1 MRSKSIKSNKGF
13 TLVEMLG
20 VIVIIGIIAA
30 IAVPVFTTSSRK
42 TKENLLRIK
51 IANANQS
58 AELWGQENLG
68 CFKSKGCTDKISP
81 IDCEV
86 EGINANDECYII
98 ALKTLA
104 QEGYFKY
111 DDKKNE
117 LILNPLDNSLM
128 NEEQILL
135 IYNRAIDHVSYHPS
149 RSYLYKIVAFEPS
162 LQKSQTHNVT
172 INNLFEVH
180 SIQSNTGT
188 TSFTRNDDNISI
200 TLDDG
205 VPISSEWNDQLY
217 NKVVTESSTSSSDE
231 FDDTFNYDYDG
242 YSGILNKSGSSSVIS
257 GAWIEEHTK
266 YVTAQTNRNYN
277 SDGYTGTLTSYVYSG
292 SYYPGDSFTASH
304 TLYKSYYNQVCWIG
318 SCAMGN
324 CLPTSYYYNS
334 GGYSGTL
341 TRPNGA
347 AYVDSWS
354 DNIYLPPGETDERCD
369 QHYSTTLTGTVSSAG
384 YDTRVYRYQGY
395 VTRPGY
401 DTRVWE
407 QNYSGTVYKGGEE
420 HLYSYKATIAY
431 ILK

>member
-1 MRSKSIKSNKGF
+1 M
-13 TLVEMLG
+13 LV
-20 VIVIIGIIAA
+20 I
-30 IAVPVFTTSSRK
+30 
-42 TKENLLRIK
+42 
-51 IANANQS
+51 
-58 AELWGQENLG
+58 
-68 CFKSKGCTDKISP
+68 
-81 IDCEV
+81 
-86 EGINANDECYII
+86 
-98 ALKTLA
+98 
-104 QEGYFKY
+104 
-111 DDKKNE
+111 
-117 LILNPLDNSLM
+117 
-128 NEEQILL
+128 
-135 IYNRAIDHVSYHPS
+135 
-149 RSYLYKIVAFEPS
+149 
-162 LQKSQTHNVT
+162 
-172 INNLFEVH
+172 
-180 SIQSNTGT
+180 TGT
-188 TSFTRNDDNISI
+188 STFTRNNDNISI
-200 TLDDG
+200 TLDNG
-205 VPISSEWNDQLY
+205 TPISSEWNPQLY
-217 NKVVTESSTSSSDE
+217 NKSVTESRTSSSDE

-304 TLYKSYYNQVCWIG
+304 TLYKSYYNQVCWIE

-341 TRPNGA
+341 TRPSGF

-369 QHYSTTLTGTVSSAG
+369 QHYSATLTGTVSKPG
-384 YDTRVYRYQGY
+384 YDTRVYKYQGN
-395 VTRPGY
+395 VTKPAS

-420 HLYSYKATIAY
+420 NLYSYKATIAY